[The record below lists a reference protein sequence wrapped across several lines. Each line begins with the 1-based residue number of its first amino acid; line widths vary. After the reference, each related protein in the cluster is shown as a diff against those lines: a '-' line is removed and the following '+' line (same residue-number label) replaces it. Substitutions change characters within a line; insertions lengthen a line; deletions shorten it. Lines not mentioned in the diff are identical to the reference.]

1 MASLQQKT
9 SRGNKYWYIVESR
22 RVNGKPRPVVL
33 AYLGKAEDLL
43 RRLEGIGSGA
53 GVKSY
58 AHGAVAALL
67 RVAQELE
74 VPFLINEHVRS
85 ARTYMPEK
93 PLRHDLTVGATLLLG
108 AIGRACLPTSKQA
121 WWDWA
126 KTTSCQYLLRVALNG
141 MDSQHFWDLMDALP
155 VEAIERI
162 EEELL
167 ERVRRRYGLS
177 SDTLLYD
184 TTNFFT
190 FIATTNT
197 RCTLAQRA
205 KNKQK
210 RHDLRQVGLALV
222 VTRGD
227 HIPLFHLTYQG
238 NRHDGP
244 VFREIIERLKQRVL
258 ALRLDLEQ
266 HTLVF
271 DRGNNSKKNMAL
283 IAEAGLHYVGALTP
297 YHHPALLERAEGRF
311 TTVHTQEQ
319 TLDVFRTRDVLWGR
333 ERTLLV
339 FVSER
344 LKTGRLRGLYV
355 ALNKAEDG
363 LAHLQK
369 TINAP
374 SQRSQKR
381 KDIEAR
387 IATLVNQQ
395 FIKDLIEWSLDEA
408 QPGPWQLTFA
418 VNHERLAEL
427 EKTLGFRILMT
438 DRHDWPTAD
447 IIQAFHGQAN
457 VEHAFKNIKN
467 PYHLALR
474 PQFHWT
480 DQKIA
485 VHYFMCVLGYLMA
498 TILWREAKT
507 KALFKG
513 SLDTLLDSLNAI
525 RLAATIDL
533 SGKRGRHKVIYQ
545 LEQLDQSQHVLAQAL
560 GILDAH
566 RHRPQLRGVGVYT
579 PQRV

>member
-53 GVKSY
+53 GIKSY

-67 RVAQELE
+67 RVAQELQ
-74 VPFLINEHVRS
+74 VPSLINQHVHS
-85 ARTYMPEK
+85 TRTYMAEK
-93 PLRHDLTVGATLLLG
+93 PLRHDVTVGATLLLG
-108 AIGRACLPTSKQA
+108 AIGRACRPTSKQA

-126 KTTSCQYLLRVALNG
+126 KTTSCEYLLRVALNG
-141 MDSQHFWDLMDALP
+141 MDRQHFWDLMDALP
-155 VEAIERI
+155 VEAIEGI
-162 EEELL
+162 EQELL
-167 ERVRRRYGLS
+167 ERVRGRYGLS
-177 SDTLLYD
+177 SETLLYD

-222 VTRGD
+222 VTRED
-227 HIPLFHLTYQG
+227 QIPLFHLTYQG
-238 NRHDGP
+238 NRHDGR
-244 VFREIIERLKQRVL
+244 VFGEIIERLKQRML
-258 ALRLDLEQ
+258 ALGLDLEQ

-283 IAEAGLHYVGALTP
+283 LAQAGLHYVGALTP
-297 YHHPALLERAEGRF
+297 YHHPALLKRAEGHF
-311 TTVHTQEQ
+311 TPVRLEDQSIE
-319 TLDVFRTRDVLWGR
+319 VFRVKDRLWEQ

-344 LKTGRLRGLYV
+344 LKTGQLRGLYV
-355 ALNKAEDG
+355 ALKKAEDG

-387 IATLVNQQ
+387 IEALINQQ
-395 FIKDLIEWSLDEA
+395 FIKDLIDWSLDEA

-447 IIQAFHGQAN
+447 IIQAFHGQAH
-457 VEHAFKNIKN
+457 VEAAFKSIKN
-467 PYHLALR
+467 PCHLALR

-498 TILWREAKT
+498 AILWREAKT
-507 KALFKG
+507 KARFKG
-513 SLDTLLDSLNAI
+513 ALDTLLDTLNAI
-525 RLAATIDL
+525 RLAAIIDP

-545 LEQLDQSQHVLAQAL
+545 LEQLDQTQHVLAQAL

-566 RHRPQLRGVGVYT
+566 THRPQLQGVGVYAT
-579 PQRV
+579 EPL